1 MGTMIWEMVLSIWEI
16 AKPIVQDVASMIIAG
31 GVICGFALKIGKQ
44 ILDKTLKPFNDRMDT
59 MDKTREEQHQD
70 TIQQINNVQLYSD
83 KNFLVRFL
91 ADIEQ
96 DNQIDEVEKERFYEV
111 YKNYKDL
118 GGNSYIQHKVEKLQ
132 KEGKL

>member
-1 MGTMIWEMVLSIWEI
+1 MENITIGAVQTLVINI
-16 AKPIVQDVASMIIAG
+16 ASFIIAG
-31 GVICGFALKIGKQ
+31 GTIGAFALKLGKG
-44 ILDKTLKPFNDRMDT
+44 ILDKQLKPFKKKISDLEEARI
-59 MDKTREEQHQD
+59 EQHKD
-70 TIQQINNVQLYSD
+70 TINRINNVQLYSD

-96 DNQIDEVEKERFYEV
+96 NNKVDEVEKERFYEV
-111 YKNYKDL
+111 YRDYKEL